1 MLGWSFTGIHISNE
15 YPSSDEILHLG
26 VSKEKLLHRH
36 PPGGNSVMFGVLK
49 FLNAYEENWNWDP
62 NNSGTLE
69 HK

>member
-36 PPGGNSVMFGVLK
+36 PPGGNSDVWSSKVFECL
-49 FLNAYEENWNWDP
+49 
-62 NNSGTLE
+62 
-69 HK
+69 